1 MVVESEH
8 ICGRVPCLGG
18 CVRARAVCAC
28 GVQVAQREPNSRVV
42 HVHADDH
49 RRMASR
55 GDMSLLAARPS

>member
-8 ICGRVPCLGG
+8 ICGRVPCLGV

-42 HVHADDH
+42 HVHRQMTIDAWRH
-49 RRMASR
+49 ES
-55 GDMSLLAARPS
+55 SVLAARPS